1 MITGGA
7 VSKRIG
13 GNMNKGFAEVV
24 NVDEGAIE
32 LTVKPDNK
40 VATVS
45 MYVNGGFKA
54 YTLTHMNKQEFSEF
68 AAIVDR
74 AKKELGIA

>member
-1 MITGGA
+1 M
-7 VSKRIG
+7 S
-13 GNMNKGFAEVV
+13 KGFIEIV
-24 NVDEGAIE
+24 NLDDGAIE
-32 LTVKPDNK
+32 LNVKPNNQ

-54 YTLTHMNKQEFSEF
+54 YTLTHMNKQEFVEF

>member
-1 MITGGA
+1 MRGEPLA
-7 VSKRIG
+7 RIG
-13 GNMNKGFAEVV
+13 DTMSKGFIEIV
-24 NVDEGAIE
+24 NVDDGAIE
-32 LTVKPDNK
+32 LNVKPNNQ

-54 YTLTHMNKQEFSEF
+54 YTLTHMNKQEFVEF

>member
-1 MITGGA
+1 MRGEPLA
-7 VSKRIG
+7 RIG
-13 GNMNKGFAEVV
+13 NNMSKGFIEVV

-32 LTVKPDNK
+32 LNVKPHNK

-45 MYVNGGFKA
+45 MWVNGGGKM
-54 YTLTHMNKQEFSEF
+54 YTLTHMNKQEFAEF

>member
-1 MITGGA
+1 MRGEPLA
-7 VSKRIG
+7 RIG
-13 GNMNKGFAEVV
+13 DNMSKGFIEIV
-24 NVDEGAIE
+24 NVDDGAIE
-32 LTVKPDNK
+32 LNVKPNNQ

-54 YTLTHMNKQEFSEF
+54 YTLTHMNKQEFVEF